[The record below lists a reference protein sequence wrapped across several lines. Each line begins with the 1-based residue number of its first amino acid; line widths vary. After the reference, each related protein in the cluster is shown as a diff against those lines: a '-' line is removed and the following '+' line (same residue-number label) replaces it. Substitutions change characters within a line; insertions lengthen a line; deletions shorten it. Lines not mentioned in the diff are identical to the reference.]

1 MNLFPEIWLSTLN
14 WQPSDAEIAQFQ
26 CLYDR
31 VLQGNQVQN
40 LTRITSPIDF
50 WEKHL
55 WDSLRG
61 IKPFWQQ
68 ANLKVLDIGTGAGFP
83 GLPIAIVQPTW
94 QLTLLDGTLKKI
106 KFVKETIAA
115 IGLTN
120 TIAIHGRAEELGRE
134 KHYQNQFD
142 LVLVRA
148 VGTIAD
154 CLKYSLP
161 LTRSGG
167 TIVLYRGQWH
177 AQEQQHLEGMDW
189 QMDGFVTPISCSQR
203 HCIYIRGQDLR

>member
-1 MNLFPEIWLSTLN
+1 MDLFPEIWLSTLD
-14 WQPSDAEIAQFQ
+14 WQPSAPEIAQFQ

-40 LTRITSPIDF
+40 LTRITTPTDF

-68 ANLKVLDIGTGAGFP
+68 TGLKVLDIGTGAGFP
-83 GLPIAIVQPTW
+83 GLPIAIVQPNW

-106 KFVKETIAA
+106 KFVNETIEAM
-115 IGLTN
+115 GLTN
-120 TIAIHGRAEELGRE
+120 AIGVHGRAEELSRE
-134 KHYQNQFD
+134 KYYQNQFD

-148 VGTIAD
+148 VGTVVN
-154 CLKYSLP
+154 CVQYSIP

-167 TIVLYRGQWH
+167 TIVLYRGQWT
-177 AQEQQHLEGMDW
+177 AQEEKYLEGMNWWIDS
-189 QMDGFVTPISCSQR
+189 FITPISCSQR
-203 HCIYIRGQDLR
+203 NCIFLQK